1 MTERQSQPTRSG
13 EPMAP
18 PEFLPQQPPELPP
31 EPTLP
36 GIPAQRIVMADEPTL
51 LGFPAEV
58 GEPDGTTDDVAP
70 VRLVSVRRADP
81 VAGVVL
87 VLAGFA
93 AAASL
98 WLPWRKGDDGTGLSL
113 VRHGLQVAGSD
124 VRALGPSGLW
134 QPLAIVLGGV
144 VLFLL
149 GVLMFGPAR
158 THRISGLLA
167 LLVASG
173 AAAGVLFRVAH
184 AGWHLARWDL
194 GLWCAVAVA
203 GLGLLGALKAMLTP
217 PRITTRWRRR
227 ARA

>member
-1 MTERQSQPTRSG
+1 MTERQSHPTWSDQ
-13 EPMAP
+13 PMAP
-18 PEFLPQQPPELPP
+18 PEFLPQAPVGLPP
-31 EPTLP
+31 EPALP
-36 GIPAQRIVMADEPTL
+36 GVPPPRAVVDDEPTL

-58 GEPDGTTDDVAP
+58 GEPDGTPDDVAP

-87 VLAGFA
+87 VLAGVA
-93 AAASL
+93 GAASL
-98 WLPWRKGDDGTGLSL
+98 ALPWRRGDEGTGLSL

-158 THRISGLLA
+158 SHRISGLLA
-167 LLVASG
+167 LVVGSG
-173 AAAGVLFRVAH
+173 AAAAVLFRVAH
-184 AGWHLARWDL
+184 AGWHLARGDL

-217 PRITTRWRRR
+217 PRITTRWRRG
-227 ARA
+227 

>member
-1 MTERQSQPTRSG
+1 M
-13 EPMAP
+13 
-18 PEFLPQQPPELPP
+18 L
-31 EPTLP
+31 
-36 GIPAQRIVMADEPTL
+36 AQRIVLADEPTL

-58 GEPDGTTDDVAP
+58 GDPDGATDATDAVAP

-81 VAGVVL
+81 VAGVLL
-87 VLAGFA
+87 VLAGIA

-98 WLPWRKGDDGTGLSL
+98 VLPWRRGEGGTGLSL
-113 VRHGLQVAGSD
+113 VRQALQVAGSD

-144 VLFLL
+144 VLLLL

-167 LLVASG
+167 LLVACG
-173 AAAGVLFRVAH
+173 AAAAVLFRVAH
-184 AGWHLARWDL
+184 AGWHLGRWDL
-194 GLWCAVAVA
+194 GLGCAVAVA
-203 GLGLLGALKAMLTP
+203 GLGLLGALKAMLTV

-227 ARA
+227 G

>member
-1 MTERQSQPTRSG
+1 MTER
-13 EPMAP
+13 
-18 PEFLPQQPPELPP
+18 PQHPLEVPP
-31 EPTLP
+31 EPTVP
-36 GIPAQRIVMADEPTL
+36 GIPLQRVVEADEPTL
-51 LGFPAEV
+51 FGLPAEV
-58 GEPDGTTDDVAP
+58 GEPAETTDDVAP

-81 VAGVVL
+81 LAGVLL
-87 VLAGFA
+87 VLAGIA

-98 WLPWRKGDDGTGLSL
+98 WLPWRRGEDVTGLSL
-113 VRHGLQVAGSD
+113 VRQGLQVAGSD
-124 VRALGPSGLW
+124 VRALGPGGLW

-173 AAAGVLFRVAH
+173 AGAAVVLRVAH
-184 AGWHLARWDL
+184 AGWHVARSDL

-203 GLGLLGALKAMLTP
+203 GLGLLGALKAMLTV
-217 PRITTRWRRR
+217 PRITTRRRR
-227 ARA
+227 E